1 MAQTVALQ
9 RGTGTVGVNGSAT
22 LFTQSGGISTRV
34 ILNQLAFYATSG
46 YWLTPTM
53 TLVHVVSN
61 GSTNVIGWWKPSG
74 SPGSGQLTPNP
85 NGSGPTQTTSSL
97 NPNNSYVHNTTANG
111 GAMVGTYSAYP
122 GSYSQPAMFAYYFY
136 SSNNDR
142 GSYAP
147 QNFWIGPSDS
157 LLFRAYDYTYDQNG
171 GSGGYG
177 ATYAYHFT
185 TITES

>member
-34 ILNQLAFYATSG
+34 ILNQLAFYASG
-46 YWLTPTM
+46 GNWLTPTM

-61 GSTNVIGWWKPSG
+61 GSTNVIGWWKPNSLAG
-74 SPGSGQLTPNP
+74 AGQFSPNP
-85 NGSGPTQTTSSL
+85 NGGGPTQTSSSF
-97 NPNNSYVHNTTANG
+97 NPNNNYIHNTTANG
-111 GAMVGTYSAYP
+111 GAMVATYGAYP
-122 GSYSQPAMFAYYFY
+122 GSYSQPGMFPYYGVYY
-136 SSNNDR
+136 SGTDR

-157 LLFRAYDYTYDQNG
+157 LLFRAYDNQYDQTGN
-171 GSGGYG
+171 SGLG

>member
-34 ILNQLAFYATSG
+34 ILNQLAFYAGGTWAS
-46 YWLTPTM
+46 PSM

-61 GSTNVIGWWKPSG
+61 GSTNLIGWWRAPSG
-74 SPGSGQLTPNP
+74 SSGQLCPNP
-85 NGSGPTQTTSSL
+85 NGSGPTQSTMSW
-97 NPNNSYVHNTTANG
+97 NSASATALSASANG
-111 GAMVGTYSAYP
+111 GYLTGNSTTYP
-122 GSYSQPAMFAYYFY
+122 GSSFQPSIPALYTNYYSMNY
-136 SSNNDR
+136 

-157 LLFRAYDYTYDQNG
+157 LLFRAYDYTLDRDG
-171 GSGGYG
+171 GGGNG